1 MLQAPVI
8 AMFLLAAL
16 ALPAGTAA
24 ASETADTASAF
35 LTLEEIRTPIIDSS
49 SIDGVIR
56 VKLAIEPADS
66 AAAALLTL
74 HLPLLRAAALAA
86 VIEYAHLEASGFKPV
101 NSERLRAGLTRALQR
116 VTPGVGKVLILEVG
130 AFPS

>member
-1 MLQAPVI
+1 MLRAPI
-8 AMFLLAAL
+8 TTMILLAAL

-24 ASETADTASAF
+24 ASETAGTASAF

-66 AAAALLTL
+66 AAAALLAL
-74 HLPLLRAAALAA
+74 RLPMLRAAALAA

-101 NSERLRAGLTRALQR
+101 NSERLRAGLTRALKR
-116 VTPGVGKVLILEVG
+116 VAPGVGKVLILEVD